1 MIIFADH
8 RTLVYTE
15 ISRQD
20 YLVPKLGGTFNAS
33 EFEAHP
39 ERYRSVFAD
48 EVSVFLLVLQM
59 LWAHSERCFCVC
71 MDGVSFAMVLCYELR
86 LQSHCLVVFSQG
98 CPYVSCRDSQW
109 A

>member
-1 MIIFADH
+1 MFAFTDH

-15 ISRQD
+15 VSRQD

-48 EVSVFLLVLQM
+48 EVRLYSFHTATFYYFLLFNLSFLRM
-59 LWAHSERCFCVC
+59 RSEAFPSNYF
-71 MDGVSFAMVLCYELR
+71 GGI
-86 LQSHCLVVFSQG
+86 CLVLHS
-98 CPYVSCRDSQW
+98 
-109 A
+109 

>member
-48 EVSVFLLVLQM
+48 EVSIFFYGSTNVIGPFRALHLLVYGWSL
-59 LWAHSERCFCVC
+59 LRN
-71 MDGVSFAMVLCYELR
+71 GTVL
-86 LQSHCLVVFSQG
+86 
-98 CPYVSCRDSQW
+98 
-109 A
+109 